1 MPRAMRLLEA
11 IVDANH
17 RAVAGDS
24 AAGLHLAE
32 FAENLPLVAL
42 TCIDARLNRLLPNV
56 LGVPPDQFIW
66 LRNAGNI
73 ITGPLSSTIRSLS
86 LACAIKGGKEVAII
100 GHTDCQV
107 RKTST
112 MELIDRLAALG
123 VPRGIL
129 PENITEYFGMF
140 ASERQNVI
148 KAAEIT
154 RLSPLIGPKIPVHGL
169 VVDIESGKLEFVVN
183 GYQTLEAV
191 TARWNAVAK
200 SAGQTVDA
208 LKGLADFNI
217 GEMHFP
223 ETKIGEVVTKAG
235 DWLSEQVK
243 KLEIIP
249 EQKPKHPVIPVP
261 PKIATP
267 LELKRRLPLRKKLK

>member
-1 MPRAMRLLEA
+1 MRLLEA

-24 AAGLHLAE
+24 GAGLRLSE
-32 FAENLPLVAL
+32 FADDLPLVAL

-73 ITGPLSSTIRSLS
+73 ITGSLSSTMRSIS
-86 LACAIKGGKEVAII
+86 LACAIKGGKEIVII
-100 GHTDCQV
+100 GHTDCLV
-107 RKTST
+107 GKTGT

-129 PENITEYFGMF
+129 PENIVEYFGMF
-140 ASERQNVI
+140 ASESQNVI
-148 KAAEIT
+148 RAAEIA
-154 RLSPLIGPKIPVHGL
+154 RSSPLVGPRVPVHGL
-169 VVDIESGKLEFVVN
+169 MVDIESGRLEFVVN
-183 GYQTLEAV
+183 GYQTMETVAS
-191 TARWNAVAK
+191 RWNEVVH

-208 LKGLADFNI
+208 LKGLADFEM
-217 GEMHFP
+217 GEMRFP
-223 ETKIGEVVTKAG
+223 ESKIGEVVTKAG

-243 KLEIIP
+243 KLEVAHP
-249 EQKPKHPVIPVP
+249 QTPKSAAVP
-261 PKIATP
+261 PKIRAP
-267 LELKRRLPLRKKLK
+267 LELKRRLPLRKRIK

>member
-1 MPRAMRLLEA
+1 MRLLES

-17 RAVAGDS
+17 RAIAGDS

-32 FAENLPLVAL
+32 FAEDLPLVVL
-42 TCIDARLNRLLPNV
+42 TCIDTRLNRLLPNV
-56 LGVPPDQFIW
+56 MGIPPEQFIW

-73 ITGPLSSTIRSLS
+73 ITGPLSSTMRSLS
-86 LACAIKGGKEVAII
+86 LACAIKGGKEIAII
-100 GHTDCQV
+100 GHTDCLV
-107 RKTST
+107 RKTGT

-129 PENITEYFGMF
+129 PEDITEYFGMF

-169 VVDIESGKLEFVVN
+169 VVDIESGRLEFVVN
-183 GYQTLEAV
+183 GYQTLETVA
-191 TARWNAVAK
+191 ARWNVVAK
-200 SAGQTVDA
+200 SAAQTVDA

-243 KLEIIP
+243 KLEVTQA
-249 EQKPKHPVIPVP
+249 QKPKPPAVPVP
-261 PKIATP
+261 PKIPAP
-267 LELKRRLPLRKKLK
+267 LELKRRLPLRKRIK